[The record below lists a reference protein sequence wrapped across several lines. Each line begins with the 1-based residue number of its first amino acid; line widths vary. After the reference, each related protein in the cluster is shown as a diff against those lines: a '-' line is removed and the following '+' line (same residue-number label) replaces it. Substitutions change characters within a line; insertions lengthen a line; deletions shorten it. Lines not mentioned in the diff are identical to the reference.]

1 MDGLF
6 HKIIDYLNPKES
18 IRQQIELY
26 EFNIATLH
34 KKILTLQDE
43 IQVAEYKI
51 STMRRDL
58 HSIKEELYMKTTNL
72 SCV

>member
-1 MDGLF
+1 MDGIF
-6 HKIIDYLNPKES
+6 HKIIDYLNPKET

-26 EFNIATLH
+26 ELNIATLH

-43 IQVAEYKI
+43 IQVAECKI

-58 HSIKEELYMKTTNL
+58 HSIKEELHMKTTNF